1 MFCERKR
8 EREREKSRLD
18 DLRGGEIVME
28 ESRQKQ

>member
-1 MFCERKR
+1 MFCVRE

>member
-8 EREREKSRLD
+8 EREKSRLD
-18 DLRGGEIVME
+18 DFRGGEIVME